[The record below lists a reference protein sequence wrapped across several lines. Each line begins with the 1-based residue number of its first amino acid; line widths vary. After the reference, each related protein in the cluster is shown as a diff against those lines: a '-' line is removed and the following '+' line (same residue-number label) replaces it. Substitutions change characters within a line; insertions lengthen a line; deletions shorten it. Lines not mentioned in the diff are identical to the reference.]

1 MAKKLRK
8 LLLFSISLTFFFTSH
23 NVEAQE
29 NTQKTSL
36 IYYLQKL
43 EETFNIKFSYA
54 DADISNVKIIIPLSD
69 ALEAILSDLQKQT
82 QLQIQKLN
90 DRYYALVQNTR
101 LSICA
106 TVLDNFEK
114 NTVGGA
120 SVEVL
125 GTEIAAITDKNGTFS
140 LTDIPRDAA
149 LQIKYLGYKTLFV
162 DANELVD
169 HNPCKVLLLAQFY
182 QQLQEVVVYE
192 FLTKGI
198 TKQLDGSLQ
207 MNSEEFGILPG
218 LIEPDVLQ
226 TVQALPGIESIDET
240 VSNINIRGGSNDQNL
255 ILWDGIKMYQSGHF
269 FGLISAFNPYL
280 TDKVTLI
287 KNGTSSQY
295 GDGVSGIIDMR
306 TKDDITEEFF
316 GGAGFN
322 LIGGDI
328 YGHFPITD
336 KLAVQISARRSLTD
350 FLNTPTYEKFFKRV
364 FDENEIAQ
372 EGDFYFY
379 DFTGK
384 VLYDINEKQKVRFSF
399 ININN
404 LLDYSEREMDTD
416 RETQSALDQT
426 NLSFG
431 GSLESDWGSK
441 FSTFLNT
448 YYTQYSL
455 EAQNTAANSEQIL
468 FQNNKVQETAL
479 KLNTIYTINS
489 KLTWLNGYQFIETG
503 IVNQTAVTQP
513 PFESNVRNLV
523 RNNALFSEIAY
534 TSTNQKLFL
543 RGGLRFNFLE
553 NPDTFQEFII
563 EPRLSFNYAITRELK
578 IQALGEFKSQAI
590 NQIIDLEQNFLGI
603 EKRRWIVSDG
613 KSLPVTK
620 SKQGSLGIN
629 YDQENLY
636 VGIEGFYKEVNGIST
651 STQGFQNQDQFNGE
665 IGKYDVQGI
674 EFLINRKT
682 EAYSI
687 WASYTYNFNT
697 YRFDGIVP
705 PEFPNNL
712 DIRHTAT
719 FAGTYTWGN
728 LKLGIGLNYRTGKP
742 FTEPDANAP
751 IDDTVFPNRIN
762 YQEPNSSRLPEY
774 LRADASVIYNFE
786 LGSAIKA
793 SAGISVLNFT
803 DQENILNTFYRLNDD
818 NEIETIENISLG
830 LTPNINFRV
839 RF

>member
-125 GTEIAAITDKNGTFS
+125 GTEIAVITDENGTFS

-448 YYTQYSL
+448 YYTQYNL

-636 VGIEGFYKEVNGIST
+636 VGIEWFYKEVNGIST